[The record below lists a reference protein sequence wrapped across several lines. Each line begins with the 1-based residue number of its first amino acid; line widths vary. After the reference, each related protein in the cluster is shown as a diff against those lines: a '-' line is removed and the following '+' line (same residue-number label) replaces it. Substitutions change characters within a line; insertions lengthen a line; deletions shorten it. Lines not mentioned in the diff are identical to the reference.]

1 MTLRDDEDEPATS
14 LSAAVESS
22 LVDVPRKPRD
32 EAAVE
37 ALRLYAR
44 LLDDATDRL
53 QEAAEDEEARNL
65 SRMVT
70 VISKIGPR
78 FERMIDML
86 GMAPGA
92 RPTPPPGVQEGAG
105 GDPRSEA
112 LQVLRDAA
120 ARLDPT
126 SFVDPSVTEADAG
139 D

>member
-1 MTLRDDEDEPATS
+1 VTLGDEDDDRPTS
-14 LSAAVESS
+14 ISDAVEAS
-22 LVDVPRKPRD
+22 LPDLPRKPRD
-32 EAAVE
+32 EAAV
-37 ALRLYAR
+37 ATLRLYAT
-44 LLDDATDRL
+44 LLDDAVDRMSD
-53 QEAAEDEEARNL
+53 AAEEEQARDF

-70 VISKIGPR
+70 VISKLGPR
-78 FERMIDML
+78 LEKMFDLL

-139 D
+139 E